1 MESTSVYGR
10 EHDSVECTSAM
21 TDLTALFHD
30 LVRLQIEVWN
40 AVDDRLRADHGL
52 PLTWFEPM
60 SVIGSRSACRVQD
73 IAAEL
78 VITVGGTSK
87 LVDRLE
93 AAGHV
98 RRRPHPDDG
107 RSSLL
112 ELTDDGR
119 ALLASAARSCT
130 DELQR
135 RLGSALPAS
144 ELQAL
149 ATTLHRLRAAD
160 PNPRSTP

>member
-1 MESTSVYGR
+1 
-10 EHDSVECTSAM
+10 M
-21 TDLTALFHD
+21 TGPDLPDLFRD
-30 LVRLQIEVWN
+30 LVRAQIELWN
-40 AVDDRLRADHGL
+40 AVDTRLRADHEL

-60 SVIGSRSACRVQD
+60 AVIAGRPSCRVQD

-93 AAGHV
+93 AAGHC

-112 ELTDDGR
+112 ELTDTGR
-119 ALLASAARSCT
+119 ALLDRAGASYA

-135 RLGSALPAS
+135 RLGAVPPK
-144 ELQAL
+144 ELQAM
-149 ATTLHRLRAAD
+149 AGTLRRLRGSAGSAA
-160 PNPRSTP
+160 

>member
-1 MESTSVYGR
+1 MVT
-10 EHDSVECTSAM
+10 TP
-21 TDLTALFHD
+21 DLADLFHD
-30 LVRLQIEVWN
+30 LVRFQIELWN
-40 AVDDRLRADHGL
+40 AVDARLRADHEL

-60 SVIGSRSACRVQD
+60 SVIAGRPACRVQD

-93 AAGHV
+93 VAGHC

-112 ELTDDGR
+112 ELTDTGR
-119 ALLASAARSCT
+119 ALLDRAGASYA

-135 RLGSALPAS
+135 RLGVVPAG
-144 ELQAL
+144 ELQTL
-149 ATTLHRLRAAD
+149 ATTLRRLRAA
-160 PNPRSTP
+160 PTPRSTP

>member
-1 MESTSVYGR
+1 MAAFIPWNAVGVYGR
-10 EHDSVECTSAM
+10 EHDSVECNSAM

-40 AVDDRLRADHGL
+40 AVDARLRATPGL

-60 SVIGSRSACRVQD
+60 SVIGSRSVCRVQD

-93 AAGHV
+93 GAGDV
-98 RRRPHPDDG
+98 PRPAPPAGGRRP
-107 RSSLL
+107 
-112 ELTDDGR
+112 
-119 ALLASAARSCT
+119 
-130 DELQR
+130 
-135 RLGSALPAS
+135 
-144 ELQAL
+144 
-149 ATTLHRLRAAD
+149 
-160 PNPRSTP
+160 